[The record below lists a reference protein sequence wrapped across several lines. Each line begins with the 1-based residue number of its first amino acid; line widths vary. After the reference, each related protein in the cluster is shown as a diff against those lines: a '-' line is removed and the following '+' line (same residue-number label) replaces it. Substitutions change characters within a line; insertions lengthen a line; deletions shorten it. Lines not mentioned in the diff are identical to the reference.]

1 MSVGDAETITEHA
14 LGHPRAATAR
24 QATDTRAGWLSL
36 AWRQYRLERRMF
48 WRNPTAAFFNAGVPL
63 LFLALFGAV
72 FAGDREQLEI
82 LVPGIAAMSVMTT
95 TFNALAHNVVSLRE
109 RGILKRMRGTPM
121 PPSAYLTALAGHSLT
136 NAVGQVL
143 LVTVVGRLVFGLGWP
158 QDWLSLA
165 LFGAAGAAC
174 FAALGVALAH
184 VIPNA
189 ESAPAYVNA
198 IFLPVIGVSGVFY
211 DESEAPAMIAEVAQV
226 LPLTHLVNGIGGAWV
241 DGAGVAAHPG
251 ALLVVLAW
259 GLVAA
264 IPAVRGFSWESRRS

>member
-1 MSVGDAETITEHA
+1 MTDHA
-14 LGHPRAATAR
+14 LDRPRAGAL
-24 QATDTRAGWLSL
+24 RAAANRRGWAALT
-36 AWRQYRLERRMF
+36 WRQYRLERRMF

-63 LFLALFGAV
+63 LFLLLFGVV
-72 FAGDREQLEI
+72 FAGDADQLEV

-109 RGILKRMRGTPM
+109 RGILKRMRSTPL
-121 PPSAYLTALAGHSLT
+121 PSSAYLAALGGHALT
-136 NAVGQVL
+136 NTVVQVL

-158 QDWLSLA
+158 RDWAA
-165 LFGAAGAAC
+165 LGVFVVAGAAC

-184 VIPNA
+184 VIPQA

-211 DESEAPAMIAEVAQV
+211 DETSAPALITDIAQV
-226 LPLTHLVNGIGGAWV
+226 LPLTHLVDGIAGAWV
-241 DGAGVAAHPG
+241 DGAGLGTHWG

-259 GLVAA
+259 GALAA
-264 IPAVRGFSWESRRS
+264 VPAVRGFDWEARRT

>member
-1 MSVGDAETITEHA
+1 MTDHAVLEHPHTASARAVGAKA
-14 LGHPRAATAR
+14 PAWTA
-24 QATDTRAGWLSL
+24 L

-63 LFLALFGAV
+63 LFLVLFGVV
-72 FAGDREQLEI
+72 FAGDRDQLEV

-109 RGILKRMRGTPM
+109 RGILKRMRGTPL
-121 PPSAYLTALAGHSLT
+121 PPSAYLAALAGHALT
-136 NAVGQVL
+136 NTVVQVL
-143 LVTVVGRLVFGLGWP
+143 LVTVAGRFVFGLDWP
-158 QDWLSLA
+158 RDWLSLTA
-165 LFGAAGAAC
+165 FVTAGAVC

-184 VIPNA
+184 AIPQA

-211 DESEAPAMIAEVAQV
+211 DESEAPAIIADVAQV
-226 LPLTHLVNGIGGAWV
+226 LPLTHLVDGMAGAWV
-241 DGAGVAAHPG
+241 DGAGLATHWG

-259 GLVAA
+259 AAVAA